1 MFRGFSWTL
10 LQVILIMLLL
20 LTLSTVLPLTQVF
33 AEQAK
38 RYSMQTTTLIEIRPI
53 KDHTTTLEIDQ
64 ARIFNPG
71 SNLYFEDQ
79 FFNESDV
86 KRLLEIS
93 HVDRVIRG
101 LEIKPKI
108 FLGYEKCLNT
118 SQASEIVEWFIEYQ
132 ARYYNISIQKTRERL
147 LETAS
152 RANMT
157 LEEYVLNISKAWL
170 SIMPTILGI
179 DLDATDGVL
188 TYFNDVIQGRFLKG
202 KNEILLTIDYTRPI
216 IIESDRALPC
226 SGKAIVGDMVEIM
239 YMNDEKPLTNLYES
253 YRVRLVGILSPYKRL
268 GGVASLDFVLEM
280 ARDQLK
286 EANSIILDKLPLY
299 TVLYVK
305 VDKPENVMDVANEI
319 MDMYPNA
326 GVYYSGYTASLAGEL
341 IKSLEANYRLTT
353 YILIGISI
361 ALISVARGLEALKS
375 KRDIGLLKTL
385 GWSDKEILLLTIII
399 ASIVGLSA
407 GVLSSISLVILKPYI
422 INFIKPSI
430 PPTGNVATY
439 NVKKII
445 EYLVDDIPPNH
456 ILILTP
462 LLGTVIS
469 LAASIISI
477 VLYLRMSPDNVLR
490 GV

>member
-1 MFRGFSWTL
+1 LVVWRNLLYLAARRMFRGFSWTL

-188 TYFNDVIQGRFLKG
+188 TYFNDVIQGRFL
-202 KNEILLTIDYTRPI
+202 T
-216 IIESDRALPC
+216 
-226 SGKAIVGDMVEIM
+226 
-239 YMNDEKPLTNLYES
+239 
-253 YRVRLVGILSPYKRL
+253 
-268 GGVASLDFVLEM
+268 
-280 ARDQLK
+280 
-286 EANSIILDKLPLY
+286 
-299 TVLYVK
+299 
-305 VDKPENVMDVANEI
+305 
-319 MDMYPNA
+319 
-326 GVYYSGYTASLAGEL
+326 
-341 IKSLEANYRLTT
+341 
-353 YILIGISI
+353 
-361 ALISVARGLEALKS
+361 
-375 KRDIGLLKTL
+375 
-385 GWSDKEILLLTIII
+385 
-399 ASIVGLSA
+399 
-407 GVLSSISLVILKPYI
+407 
-422 INFIKPSI
+422 
-430 PPTGNVATY
+430 
-439 NVKKII
+439 
-445 EYLVDDIPPNH
+445 
-456 ILILTP
+456 
-462 LLGTVIS
+462 
-469 LAASIISI
+469 
-477 VLYLRMSPDNVLR
+477 RMSPEHPSPSVMRSSGPDGATR
-490 GV
+490 S

>member
-1 MFRGFSWTL
+1 MYRGFSWTF
-10 LQVILIMLLL
+10 LQVVLIMLLL

-33 AEQAK
+33 AEQAR
-38 RYSMQTTTLIEIRPI
+38 RYSMQTTTLIEVRPI
-53 KDHTTTLEIDQ
+53 KDRITTLDIDRV
-64 ARIFNPG
+64 RIINPG
-71 SNLYFEDQ
+71 GSLYNEDQ

-93 HVDRVIRG
+93 HVDKVIRG
-101 LEIKPKI
+101 LEIHPKI

-118 SQASEIVEWFIEYQ
+118 SQAGEIVEWFIEYQ
-132 ARYYNISIQKTRERL
+132 ARYDNISIQKTRERL
-147 LETAS
+147 LEAAS
-152 RANMT
+152 HANMT
-157 LEEYVLNISKAWL
+157 LEEYVLNISKSWL

-179 DLDATDGVL
+179 DLDATGDAL
-188 TYFNDVIQGRFLKG
+188 TYFNDVIQGRFLEG
-202 KNEILLTIDYTRPI
+202 RNEILLTIDYTRPV
-216 IIESDRALPC
+216 IIEPERAVSC
-226 SGKAIVGDMVEIM
+226 SGKAVVGDIVEIIFRD
-239 YMNDEKPLTNLYES
+239 DESSTLLYEA
-253 YRVRLVGILSPYKRL
+253 YRVRLVGILSPYKNL

-280 ARDQLK
+280 ARDQLT
-286 EANSIILDKLPLY
+286 EANSPILDELPLY

-326 GVYYSGYTASLAGEL
+326 GVYYSGYTSSLAGEL

-361 ALISVARGLEALKS
+361 ALISIARGLEALKS

-385 GWSDKEILLLTIII
+385 GWSDKEILLLTITT
-399 ASIVGLSA
+399 ASIVGLLA
-407 GVLSSISLVILKPYI
+407 GALSSISLVFLKPYI
-422 INFIKPSI
+422 ISFIQPSI
-430 PPTGNVATY
+430 PPTGDTATY
-439 NVKKII
+439 SVKKII
-445 EYLVDDIPPNH
+445 EYLVEDIPPNH

-462 LLGTVIS
+462 LLGIAIS

-477 VLYLRMSPDNVLR
+477 ALYLKMSPDNVLR